1 MSFAVLTDTS
11 ANLPAALMREQQI
24 QAVPFCYIENG
35 QEKSCLSIEA
45 FDDEA
50 YYQSLREGRRV
61 TTSMVNHA
69 AYIAA
74 MEPLLQSGQDVLT
87 VCMSSGV
94 SGACGSARAAAQELL
109 ARYPQ
114 RQIQVVDTLG
124 ASLGEGLIALE
135 GARLRD
141 AGSTL
146 AQTAA
151 ALEKMVGRMRQVFTV
166 DDLMFLM
173 RGGRIS
179 RLSAVIGSVLH
190 VKPILI
196 GDGAGKIV
204 VASKCRGR
212 RAAIRALAGE
222 LKAHIVHPQEQVI
235 GIAHAAC
242 REDANTLASMIREDC
257 GDVRILL
264 VKYEPV
270 TGAHVGPG
278 ALALF
283 YLSDL
288 ERVPPEA

>member
-1 MSFAVLTDTS
+1 MGFAILTDTS
-11 ANLPAALMREQQI
+11 ANMPAALMQELHI

-35 QEKSCLSIEA
+35 QEKSCLSIET
-45 FDDEA
+45 FDDAA
-50 YYQSLREGRRV
+50 YYQALGEGKRV
-61 TTSMVNHA
+61 TTSMVNQA
-69 AYIAA
+69 TYTAA
-74 MEPLLQSGQDVLT
+74 MEPIVQSGQDLLV
-87 VCMSSGV
+87 VCMSSGI
-94 SGACGSARAAAQELL
+94 SGTCGSARAAAQELS

-141 AGSTL
+141 AGKTL
-146 AQTAA
+146 AQTAE
-151 ALEKMVGRMRQVFTV
+151 ALGKMVAQMRQVFTV

-196 GDGAGKIV
+196 GNGAGKIV
-204 VASKCRGR
+204 VTAKCRGR
-212 RAAIRALAGE
+212 KAAIRTLADE

-235 GIAHAAC
+235 GIAHAGC
-242 REDANTLASMIREDC
+242 REDANTLASMIRESC